1 MKKAVRAAKGTTQI
15 IWLGVASI
23 VGIAVLAWLG
33 SMFLGQNDGTAMAT
47 EVVVSGESGPVET
60 GPSVP
65 VVNRGSWI
73 VVDDRDPMDDSPQ
86 VVVVLDEDEAR
97 FMAGCRAGDT
107 SVFIAWKDYL
117 GLGNIITVTHR
128 LPPAPAQ
135 RASWIVAKDATA
147 APNPVSL
154 LRDMVAGTELV
165 ARTTP
170 YMWVLYTRVDALC
183 AYPRGHHYRDIR
195 NAQTFLRLAMSYP

>member
-47 EVVVSGESGPVET
+47 EVAVSGEMDPAEID
-60 GPSVP
+60 PPVP

-73 VVDDRDPMDDSPQ
+73 VFEDRDPMDDSAI
-86 VVVVLDEDEAR
+86 VIANLVEDAATL
-97 FMAGCRAGDT
+97 MTGCKDGQT
-107 SVFIAWKDYL
+107 NVFVAWKEYL
-117 GLGNIITVTHR
+117 GTDRTITVTHR

-135 RASWIVAKDATA
+135 RASWIVAEDATA
-147 APNPVSL
+147 APEPIAF

-165 ARTTP
+165 VRTTP
-170 YMWVLYTRVDALC
+170 YMSAPVTV
-183 AYPRGHHYRDIR
+183 
-195 NAQTFLRLAMSYP
+195 TFDLTGAEEAIGKVARACGWQVVEG